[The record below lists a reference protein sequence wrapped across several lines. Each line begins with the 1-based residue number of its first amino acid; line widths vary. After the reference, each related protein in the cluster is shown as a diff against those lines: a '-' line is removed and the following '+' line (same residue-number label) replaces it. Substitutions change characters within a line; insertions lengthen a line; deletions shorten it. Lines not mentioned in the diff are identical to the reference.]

1 MKMTDKIDG
10 GQGREIEILN
20 KDLKVM
26 IEREIRKKFLWKR
39 ISNFIWSTSKY
50 ENLINIFKLIALAT
64 KVNSDMNFLNLN
76 LSQMDA

>member
-1 MKMTDKIDG
+1 LVIIKKIGRSIIVFKEIIIGIMKMTDKIDG

-39 ISNFIWSTSKY
+39 ISNFI
-50 ENLINIFKLIALAT
+50 
-64 KVNSDMNFLNLN
+64 
-76 LSQMDA
+76 

>member
-39 ISNFIWSTSKY
+39 ISNFI
-50 ENLINIFKLIALAT
+50 
-64 KVNSDMNFLNLN
+64 
-76 LSQMDA
+76 

>member
-1 MKMTDKIDG
+1 LVIIKKIGRNIIVFKEIIIGIMKMTDKIDG

-39 ISNFIWSTSKY
+39 ISNFI
-50 ENLINIFKLIALAT
+50 
-64 KVNSDMNFLNLN
+64 
-76 LSQMDA
+76 